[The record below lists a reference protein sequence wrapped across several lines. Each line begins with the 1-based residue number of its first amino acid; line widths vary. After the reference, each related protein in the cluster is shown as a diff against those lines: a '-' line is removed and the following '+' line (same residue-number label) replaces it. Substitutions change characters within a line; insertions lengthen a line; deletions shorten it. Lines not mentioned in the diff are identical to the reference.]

1 MITKTARLGS
11 ILVILL
17 VASQSLVYSQ
27 GSLQIQSQSRKSEE
41 EALKKAVVNTVIPIG
56 VGYGVTRV
64 FDNKTIRTLGASLS
78 IYGMVLGPSY
88 GNFYSGD
95 FVRGL
100 VGVAARVGAGVMLK
114 DATREVLGDPAADA
128 LGWDDKKVSFSET
141 RIWGGTLLMA
151 GSALYNILSARKSA
165 RKFNNK
171 LLQLGADIKQLEGTG
186 LSAPV
191 VSARF
196 NF

>member
-1 MITKTARLGS
+1 MSTQTARLGS
-11 ILVILL
+11 LLVILL
-17 VASQSLVYSQ
+17 VISQSVGYSQ
-27 GSLQIQSQSRKSEE
+27 GNLQFQSQSRKSED

-56 VGYGVTRV
+56 LGYGVTRV
-64 FDNKTIRTLGASLS
+64 FDGKTLRTLGASLS

-95 FVRGL
+95 FIRGIA
-100 VGVAARVGAGVMLK
+100 GVAARVGAGIMLK

-171 LLQLGADIKQLEGTG
+171 LLQLGADIEHLGGTG
-186 LSAPV
+186 LEAPV